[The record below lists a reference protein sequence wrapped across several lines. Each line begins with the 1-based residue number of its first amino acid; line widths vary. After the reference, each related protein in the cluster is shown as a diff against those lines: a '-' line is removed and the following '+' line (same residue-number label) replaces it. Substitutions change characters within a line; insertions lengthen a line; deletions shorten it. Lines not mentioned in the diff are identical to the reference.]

1 MDNRS
6 IQRLM
11 TAAGYYN
18 GDIDGDLGPKS
29 QAGIYKLLS
38 NRLSELQAGHTS
50 WGAARRAVAAAQ
62 LILKH
67 AGFDQVGVIDGLSGP
82 DTQYALTLWNN
93 FQETGETGQTWRDG
107 EEDDQDTFLAERWPR
122 QTHDAL
128 TRFFGRAG
136 GPQCTAGKVKV
147 PFVMKI
153 AWNKRQRITRFSCHE
168 KVAVSAEQCYNR
180 IASAYSTEDITRL
193 GFDLFGGC
201 YSFRKKRGGST
212 LSTHAWGIA
221 IDMDPE
227 RNQLK
232 WGRDRAL
239 LATAECAEYW
249 RIWEDA
255 GWLSLGRARN
265 YDWMHV
271 QAAML

>member
-6 IQRLM
+6 IQRLIM
-11 TAAGYYN
+11 AAGYYH
-18 GDIDGDLGPKS
+18 GDIDGDLGPES
-29 QAGIYKLLS
+29 MSGINKLLTH
-38 NRLSELQAGHTS
+38 RASELQAGHTR

-62 LILKH
+62 LVLKH
-67 AGFDQVGVIDGLSGP
+67 AGFDQVGIIDGLSGP
-82 DTQYALTLWNN
+82 STQYALTRWNN
-93 FQETGETGQTWRDG
+93 FMETGDPDDKWRDG
-107 EEDDQDTFLAERWPR
+107 EGDDQDSLLAEVWPR
-122 QTHDAL
+122 QTQSEL
-128 TRFFGRAG
+128 TRFFGEAG
-136 GPQCTAGKVKV
+136 GAQCTAGKVHV
-147 PFVMKI
+147 PFPLKI

-168 KVAVSAEQCYNR
+168 KVADTAEQCFGR
-180 IASAYSTEDITRL
+180 IASAYSRADITRL

-201 YSFRKKRGGST
+201 YNFRKKRGGST

-221 IDMDPE
+221 IDNDPE

-255 GWLSLGRARN
+255 GWLSLGKARN

-271 QAAML
+271 QAARL